1 MGRRN
6 DHSREDLRAL
16 TLAAARRVMAAEGLR
31 GLTARR
37 LAKEIGYSPGTLYN
51 IFENLDEVALRVNA
65 DLLDDLQK
73 RLTAALAGQPDPQA
87 ALAAMARAYMDRA
100 RAEPGLWSALFEH
113 RMAEDHPLPDW
124 YAARI
129 TRLFGLAEEVLS
141 PLFAPGQ
148 EAACQRSARVLWSA
162 LQGMTSLALA
172 RKLEP
177 LARISA
183 EAMADDLVATY
194 LAGLQARQET

>member
-1 MGRRN
+1 VGRRS

-16 TLAAARRVMAAEGLR
+16 TLAAARRVMASEGLR

-51 IFENLDEVALRVNA
+51 MFENLDEVALRVNA
-65 DLLDDLQK
+65 ELLDDLYEH
-73 RLTAALAGQPDPQA
+73 LTAALAGQPDPRT
-87 ALAAMARAYMDRA
+87 ALTAMARAYMDRA

-113 RMAEDHPLPDW
+113 RMAENRPLPDW
-124 YAARI
+124 YGARI
-129 TRLFGLAEEVLS
+129 ARLFALAEEVLG

-148 EAACQRSARVLWSA
+148 EAACHRSARVLWSA

-172 RKLEP
+172 SKLEP

-194 LAGLQARQET
+194 LAGLEARLES